1 MHVILDTDDLVRRYM
16 AYDPL
21 FSFYENG
28 VKDIV
33 KEAILRSGSKK
44 NSSWGDF
51 DSELIWGTSL
61 AGRVSRDW
69 ERAIDMSLDHSP
81 HLVHDYLQGQ
91 NKMDREVIH
100 IVVEQIEEEVD
111 LMLWRLTDAKYYRV
125 SQVDVSSCSGWIGND
140 LVVDITSLPEECDGP
155 F

>member
-28 VKDIV
+28 IKDII
-33 KEAILRSGSKK
+33 KEAILRSGTKK
-44 NSSWGDF
+44 AVRWDEF
-51 DSELIWGTSL
+51 DSDLVWGTSL

-81 HLVHDYLQGQ
+81 HLVHDYLQGR

-100 IVVEQIEEEVD
+100 IVVDQIEEEVD
-111 LMLWRLTDAKYYRV
+111 LLLRHLTDTNHYRV
-125 SQVDVSSCSGWIGND
+125 SEVDVSASSGWIGND
-140 LVVDITSLPEECDGP
+140 LVVDITSLPEECDGAL
-155 F
+155 

>member
-1 MHVILDTDDLVRRYM
+1 MHVILDTDDLVRRYT

-28 VKDIV
+28 IKDII
-33 KEAILRSGSKK
+33 KEAVLRAGSKK
-44 NSSWGDF
+44 VSYWGDY
-51 DSELIWGTSL
+51 DSDLVWGTSL
-61 AGRVSRDW
+61 AGLVSRDW

-91 NKMDREVIH
+91 NKMDREVIQ

-111 LMLWRLTDAKYYRV
+111 QMLHRLTDSNRFRV
-125 SQVDVSSCSGWIGND
+125 SEMTEGQDSAWIGND
-140 LVVDITSLPEECDGP
+140 LVVTVVSLPEEYDGP
-155 F
+155 L